1 MRLDFNVL
9 WVEDQPDS
17 IKAQVDAISLRML
30 EHGFSFSPTVCRSL
44 DQARAQVDDDVFND
58 DVDMVMVDWDL
69 GGGSRG
75 QEAIKEIRRHIQY
88 KDVIFYS
95 AKTNVAELRQAA
107 YDENLEGIYCAGRN
121 DLVDEV
127 LGVFESLVK
136 KVLDLD
142 HTRGVVMGAT
152 SDIDNVVK
160 ECLAALL
167 ERMGEHDKARMAG
180 VALKKVS
187 KRLEGLN
194 TDLAELH
201 KNPSLT
207 EIMKKHGLFQA
218 NDALRLLTN
227 VLKEDVAIDCSAYR
241 NQVQSYMDNIVPNRN
256 KLGHRVLDP
265 AGKPVGIQAIGGDF
279 VSLDEMRT
287 LRCSLLELRDS
298 FRELHGILHP

>member
-17 IKAQVDAISLRML
+17 IKAQIDAISLRMHG
-30 EHGFSFSPTVCRSL
+30 HGFSFSPTVCRSL
-44 DQARAQVDDDVFND
+44 DEARAQVDDDVFND

-75 QEAIKEIRRHIQY
+75 QDAIKEIRRHIQY

-107 YDENLEGIYCAGRN
+107 YDQNLEGIYCAGRN

-167 ERMGEHDKARMAG
+167 ERMGGDDKTRMAG
-180 VALKKVS
+180 VALEKVS
-187 KRLEGLN
+187 KRMVNLN
-194 TDLAELH
+194 TDLAELQ
-201 KNPSLT
+201 KNPNLI

-227 VLKEDVAIDCSAYR
+227 VLKEDVARDCSAYR
-241 NQVQSYMDNIVPNRN
+241 DQVQLYMDKIVPNRN

-265 AGKPVGIQAIGGDF
+265 AGKPVGIQAIGGDV
-279 VSLDEMRT
+279 VSLDEMRA
-287 LRCSLLELRDS
+287 LRCSLLELRVS
-298 FRELHGILHP
+298 FRELHRILHP